1 MGKKELKTILILFL
15 SGFLFAQ
22 NTPTSTT
29 KAPELLQSVLDSL
42 SLKYPEVLKNPE
54 RYKLKMVFTQIKR
67 SKTKVSLET
76 VSFRE
81 DQKEYLYPASIVKLP
96 TTLISLE
103 EFNNI
108 KQKVPSVT
116 LNNTIKFF
124 QKKGCLPTT
133 NQIKI
138 GNRLYPT
145 SLDVLIKMTL
155 AVSDNDAYNR
165 LYDFCGQQKL
175 NSRIKELGFKDGKI
189 IRKFV
194 LNCNLNQNRISDSL
208 IMLGKRGERLY
219 TRGTITNTDSIVTD
233 TSYKL
238 GLQYE
243 GFNKQVINKPF
254 DFSKQNNLDLL
265 DIHKTLA
272 GLVFP
277 KSASNYRFNI
287 NEEQR
292 KYLLQNLG
300 RYPDEYGLAYN
311 SLEFF
316 PTYKKYLLFGRDPKL
331 NYLNDS
337 LNRFRSLNIVGVSFG
352 CVIDCAYLIDFQT
365 GKEFILTVGMYAN
378 QDEVINDAKYDYDN
392 LAYPFM
398 KDVGR
403 FFMNAIAENPDAIP
417 YLENFGRELEFRK

>member
-1 MGKKELKTILILFL
+1 MGKKELKTLFFLFL
-15 SGFLFAQ
+15 SGLIFAQ
-22 NTPTSTT
+22 NTNSTL
-29 KAPELLQSVLDSL
+29 KAPELLQTVLDSL
-42 SLKYPEVLKNPE
+42 AVKYPDVIKYPEK
-54 RYKLKMVFTQIKR
+54 YKLKVVFTQINR
-67 SKTKVSLET
+67 TKTKVALET

-96 TTLISLE
+96 TALISLE
-103 EFNNI
+103 E
-108 KQKVPSVT
+108 
-116 LNNTIKFF
+116 LNEIRKKSPNASITTTIKFF

-145 SLDVLIKMTL
+145 SLDILIKMML

-165 LYDFCGQQKL
+165 VYDFCGQQKI
-175 NSRIKELGFKDGKI
+175 NSRIKELGFKEGKI

-208 IMLGKRGERLY
+208 VMLGRRGERLY
-219 TRGTITNTDSIVTD
+219 TRGTIINNDSISVD
-233 TSYKL
+233 SSYKL

-243 GFNKQVINKPF
+243 GFNKQIINKPF

-265 DIHKTLA
+265 DIHKTLT
-272 GLVFP
+272 GLIFP
-277 KSASNYRFNI
+277 KSNSNFKFNI
-287 NEEQR
+287 TEEQR

-365 GKEFILTVGMYAN
+365 GKEFLLTVGMYAN
-378 QDEVINDAKYDYDN
+378 QDEVINDAKYDYDS

-398 KDVGR
+398 KDAGR
-403 FFMNAIAENPDAIP
+403 LFMNLLPENPGAIP
-417 YLENFGRELEFRK
+417 FLENFGREMDFRK

>member
-1 MGKKELKTILILFL
+1 MGKKELKTIVFIFL
-15 SGFLFAQ
+15 SGFIFAQ
-22 NTPTSTT
+22 NTPSTL

-42 SLKYPEVLKNPE
+42 SVKYPDVIKYPEK
-54 RYKLKMVFTQIKR
+54 YKLKIVFTKIKR
-67 SKTKVSLET
+67 ANTKVSLET

-96 TTLISLE
+96 TALISLE

-108 KQKVPSVT
+108 KQKSPNVT
-116 LNNTIKFF
+116 LNSTIKFY
-124 QKKGCLPTT
+124 QKKGCLPTI

-145 SLDVLIKMTL
+145 SLDVLIKMML

-165 LYDFCGQQKL
+165 LYDFVGQQKL
-175 NSRIKELGFKDGKI
+175 NTRIKELGFKDGKI

-194 LNCNLNQNRISDSL
+194 LNCNLNQNRVSDSL
-208 IMLGKRGERLY
+208 IMFGKKGERLY
-219 TRGTITNTDSIVTD
+219 TRGTIINNDSIVTD

-243 GFNKQVINKPF
+243 GFNKQIFNKPF

-287 NEEQR
+287 TDEQR
-292 KYLLQNLG
+292 KYILQNLG

-316 PTYKKYLLFGRDPKL
+316 PTYKKYLFFGRDPKL
-331 NYLNDS
+331 NYINDS

-365 GKEFILTVGMYAN
+365 GKDFLLTIGMYAN
-378 QDEVINDAKYDYDN
+378 QDEILNDGNYDYESIGM
-392 LAYPFM
+392 PFLTELGRLLYEHELKIM
-398 KDVGR
+398 K
-403 FFMNAIAENPDAIP
+403 N
-417 YLENFGRELEFRK
+417 Y

>member
-1 MGKKELKTILILFL
+1 MGKKGLKTIVLLFL
-15 SGFLFAQ
+15 SGIIFAQ
-22 NTPTSTT
+22 NPVSTM
-29 KAPELLQSVLDSL
+29 KAPELLQTVLDSL
-42 SLKYPEVLKNPE
+42 ALKYPELIKSPE
-54 RYKLKMVFTQIKR
+54 KYKLKLVFTQINR
-67 SKTKVSLET
+67 SKTKVAIET

-96 TTLISLE
+96 TALIALE
-103 EFNNI
+103 ELNEVRKKN
-108 KQKVPSVT
+108 PNAN

-138 GNRLYPT
+138 GNRMYPT
-145 SLDVLIKMTL
+145 SLDVLIKMML

-165 LYDFCGQQKL
+165 VFDFCGQQKI
-175 NSRIKELGFKDGKI
+175 NSRIKELGYKEGKI

-208 IMLGKRGERLY
+208 VMLGKRGERIY
-219 TRGTITNTDSIVTD
+219 TRGTIINNDSISIDSTF
-233 TSYKL
+233 KL

-243 GFNKQVINKPF
+243 GFNKQIINKPF

-272 GLVFP
+272 GLIFP
-277 KSASNYRFNI
+277 KSNSNFKFNI
-287 NEEQR
+287 TEEQR
-292 KYLLQNLG
+292 KYFIQNLG

-316 PTYKKYLLFGRDPKL
+316 PAYKKYLLFGRDPKL

-337 LNRFRSLNIVGVSFG
+337 LNRFRSMNIVGVSFG

-365 GKEFILTVGMYAN
+365 GKEFLLTVGMYAN

-403 FFMNAIAENPDAIP
+403 LFMNLIPENPEAIP
-417 YLENFGRELEFRK
+417 YLENFGKEMDFRK